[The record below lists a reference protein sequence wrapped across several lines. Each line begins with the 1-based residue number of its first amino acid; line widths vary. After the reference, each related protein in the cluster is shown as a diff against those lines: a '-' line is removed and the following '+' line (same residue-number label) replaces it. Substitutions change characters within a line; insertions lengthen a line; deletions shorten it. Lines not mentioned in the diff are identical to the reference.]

1 MLFRSRPLSRIA
13 RAPCPSESRT
23 AFPTAPATRPERARG
38 AEERVRRSGGIT
50 EGLVAE
56 TGKWEC
62 RWRWRRRLLEE
73 CWRAKWAGTRGG
85 WSTRTCRGGAP
96 SAEDRG
102 TYVAVS
108 VETNVRAKSSTQPLL
123 VAKAP
128 LRQSRI
134 EDQDASLT
142 DRKSVLSD
150 QIPPDLLPARTI
162 SFPPQTVS
170 KQAYLKIGRAHV

>member
-1 MLFRSRPLSRIA
+1 M
-13 RAPCPSESRT
+13 
-23 AFPTAPATRPERARG
+23 
-38 AEERVRRSGGIT
+38 
-50 EGLVAE
+50 
-56 TGKWEC
+56 
-62 RWRWRRRLLEE
+62 
-73 CWRAKWAGTRGG
+73 
-85 WSTRTCRGGAP
+85 
-96 SAEDRG
+96 
-102 TYVAVS
+102 AVS
-108 VETNVRAKSSTQPLL
+108 VETNVRAKSNTQPLL

-170 KQAYLKIGRAHV
+170 KQAYLSSPTGNPLTTISYSSSTFGAS